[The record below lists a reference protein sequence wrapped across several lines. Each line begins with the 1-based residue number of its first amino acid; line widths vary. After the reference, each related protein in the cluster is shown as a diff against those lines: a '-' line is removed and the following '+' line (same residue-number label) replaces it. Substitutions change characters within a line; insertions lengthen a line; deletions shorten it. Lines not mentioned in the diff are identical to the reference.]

1 MRANFGPSK
10 SGEMESLVL
19 DGLNADRASRA
30 DAVNGLKPEPFIE
43 AQYRKT
49 ELRRLFADTDAAD
62 RVSKLMR
69 AIEKDVI
76 PRLVSA
82 HTKRADQGRRV
93 SDGSAVDAARVA
105 LFARILI
112 AHEPG
117 IDPSAFVADI
127 RATGTAVQT
136 IYLDLLAPAARHVGA
151 LWDDDQCT
159 FFDVTIALGTLHR
172 IMLSLSADFRVEPR
186 KIDPARRILLVQA
199 RGGEHTFGLEMVA
212 EFFKRGAWTV
222 DLAPSAT
229 DDTLGRVVQADWFT
243 VVGFSVACDPSLD
256 TLAETIQ
263 IVRQASSNP
272 EVGILVGGPAFTE
285 HHDNVARVGA
295 DGMATDAINAVL
307 EAERFVL
314 HTR

>member
-1 MRANFGPSK
+1 MW
-10 SGEMESLVL
+10 
-19 DGLNADRASRA
+19 DGLNAERATTSG
-30 DAVNGLKPEPFIE
+30 DAVDGLKPEQFVE

-49 ELRRLFADTDAAD
+49 ELRRLFKDTDAAD

-82 HTKRADQGRRV
+82 RAKKAAPGRPAL
-93 SDGSAVDAARVA
+93 GISAIDTARVA
-105 LFARILI
+105 LFARVLI
-112 AHEPG
+112 GHEPG
-117 IDPSAFVADI
+117 IDPSAFVAEV

-159 FFDVTIALGTLHR
+159 FCDVTIALGTLHR
-172 IMLSLSADFRVEPR
+172 IMLSLSDDFRVEHHR
-186 KIDPARRILLVQA
+186 IDHARRVLLVQA
-199 RGGEHTFGLEMVA
+199 RGGEHTFGLQMVA

-222 DLAPSAT
+222 DLTPSAT
-229 DDTLGRVVQADWFT
+229 DDTLSRVVQADWFT
-243 VVGFSVACDPSLD
+243 VVGFSVACDPSLE
-256 TLAETIQ
+256 TLAETIR
-263 IVRQASSNP
+263 IVRHASLNP
-272 EVGILVGGPAFTE
+272 AVGILVGGPAFVE
-285 HHDNVARVGA
+285 HQDHVARVGA
-295 DGMATDAINAVL
+295 DGMATDAVNAVL